1 MFLFRGILMGIK
13 YNNYANVTAYKA
25 RHPMYINNQILAANK
40 LTLIRGAITVGLA
53 PKAHLNLSRE
63 LLEWKIST
71 MLAFID
77 TNSLFAI
84 KNVNDLEMSERV
96 TVAYFIGMVFAQI
109 HMQKTYNVRHLEHL
123 KSPGIGVFSRPGDLK
138 NPDLWGIDLRTGQSY
153 LVEAKGSTASANY
166 FDNAKITKAESQLNA
181 ILQINHTVAGVT
193 TIFNGASLKKLIIA
207 THPNINNEMMQ
218 HIIDP
223 IEENQ
228 KIIKVQGNEMV
239 YKHYLH
245 LANFLRIENSNV
257 VEISRIPNVKFRVIN
272 LEMFNCSIGL
282 LEDIYQV
289 LKPKLVIEVPS
300 EEDLVG
306 INEKINSILD
316 TYELEFNTEFQNDEK
331 YSIGNDGVIV
341 INNDYEVM

>member
-1 MFLFRGILMGIK
+1 MGIK
-13 YNNYANVTAYKA
+13 YNNYANVLAYKA
-25 RHPMYINNQILAANK
+25 RHPMHVTNQILSANK

-63 LLEWKIST
+63 LLEWKIAT

-77 TNSLFAI
+77 TNSLFTI

-96 TVAYFIGMVFAQI
+96 TVAYFIGMVFSQI
-109 HMQKTYNVRHLEHL
+109 HMQKMYNVRHLEHL
-123 KSPGIGVFSRPGDLK
+123 KSPGIGIVSRPGDLK

-166 FDNAKITKAESQLNA
+166 FDNTKITKAETQLNA
-181 ILQINHTVAGVT
+181 IRQINHTVAGIT
-193 TIFNGASLKKLIIA
+193 TVFNGASLKKLIIA

-228 KIIKVQGNEMV
+228 KIINVQGNEMI
-239 YKHYLH
+239 YKHYMH
-245 LANFLRIENSNV
+245 LANFLRIEDSKV
-257 VEISRIPNVKFRVIN
+257 IQISRIPYVKFRVIN

-289 LKPKLVIEVPS
+289 LKPKLVIELPRQ
-300 EEDLVG
+300 EDLLG
-306 INEKINSILD
+306 INEEINSILD
-316 TYELEFNTEFQNDEK
+316 TYELEFNAEFQNDEK

-341 INNDYEVM
+341 INNDYKVM

>member
-1 MFLFRGILMGIK
+1 MEIK
-13 YNNYANVTAYKA
+13 YNNYANVLAYKA
-25 RHPMYINNQILAANK
+25 RHPMDVKARHPMDVTNQILSANK

-63 LLEWKIST
+63 LLEWKIAT

-77 TNSLFAI
+77 TNSLFTI

-109 HMQKTYNVRHLEHL
+109 HMQKMYNVRHLEHL
-123 KSPGIGVFSRPGDLK
+123 KSPGIGVVSRPGDLK

-166 FDNAKITKAESQLNA
+166 FDNTKITKAETQLNA
-181 ILQINHTVAGVT
+181 IRQINHTVAGITKV
-193 TIFNGASLKKLIIA
+193 FNGESLKKLIIA

-228 KIIKVQGNEMV
+228 KIINVQGNEMI
-239 YKHYLH
+239 YKHYMH
-245 LANFLRIENSNV
+245 LANFLRIEDSKV
-257 VEISRIPNVKFRVIN
+257 IQISRIPDVKFRVIN

-289 LKPKLVIEVPS
+289 LKPKLVIELPRQK
-300 EEDLVG
+300 DLLG
-306 INEKINSILD
+306 INEEINSILD
-316 TYELEFNTEFQNDEK
+316 TYELEFNAEFQNDEK

>member
-1 MFLFRGILMGIK
+1 MGIK
-13 YNNYANVTAYKA
+13 YNNYANVLAYKA
-25 RHPMYINNQILAANK
+25 RHPMHVTKQILSANK

-63 LLEWKIST
+63 LLEWKIAT

-77 TNSLFAI
+77 TNSLFTI

-109 HMQKTYNVRHLEHL
+109 HMQKMYNVRHLEHL
-123 KSPGIGVFSRPGDLK
+123 KSPGIGVVSRPGDLK

-166 FDNAKITKAESQLNA
+166 FDNTKITKAETQLNA
-181 ILQINHTVAGVT
+181 IRQINHTVAGIKTV
-193 TIFNGASLKKLIIA
+193 FNGASLKKLIIA

-228 KIIKVQGNEMV
+228 KIINVQGNEMI
-239 YKHYLH
+239 YKHYMH
-245 LANFLRIENSNV
+245 LANFLRIEDSKV
-257 VEISRIPNVKFRVIN
+257 IQISRIPDVKFRVIN

-289 LKPKLVIEVPS
+289 LKPKLVIELPRQ
-300 EEDLVG
+300 EDLLG
-306 INEKINSILD
+306 INEGINSILD
-316 TYELEFNTEFQNDEK
+316 TYELEFNAEFQNDEK

-341 INNDYEVM
+341 INNDCEVM